1 MWRPPDSALVAST
14 LINPRAYRRLHS
26 PTHALHAMSA
36 VSGVFTATPIDDGD
50 GGGAREAEE
59 EEEDAEWA
67 TRTRTRTHATSTRR
81 TLPEQPQPRPAAPD
95 GPNESHTL
103 RADPRDDRGD
113 DSTDSIGPDLL
124 DLDLA
129 RPSDPPHRDRDR
141 NALGSSLAALPA
153 FVSRLAAGP
162 GSGAGTGGAKRGRG
176 WKAYESILPGG
187 GSTVAGRHVVVD
199 EYGELEEIEDSDEE
213 EEEEDPVPGA
223 FVVAAG
229 ATPPPGAAAHHPQ
242 ATTLHVYPVPG
253 PGGESE
259 PADGAKYRDA
269 GWIVAYGVSLLAVV
283 ALALQAWWTSPPRFP
298 ADRAPGTPGGGSN
311 MYRMLLNSAVPNLL
325 ALALVSSLAG
335 IASLA
340 YLATIQHLLPALL
353 SLAVIAGPALFVS
366 IGVVAIGGTFSV
378 EGVASDA
385 GWRVGVRVFAVGL
398 FVAAVVLGRSA
409 AVRQKE
415 LNRAISV
422 GQVRLRFR
430 VCLRSDSLLTR
441 SARAPT
447 ARMPDGAG
455 PPAPAPLCLLPLPPL
470 RPPLR
475 PLPRPDH
482 DPPDLCALVPAHRQ
496 LGHRGDAPGLLVD
509 ARDREGVVSCDGR
522 RLRRDVVL

>member
-59 EEEDAEWA
+59 EEDDGEWA

-81 TLPEQPQPRPAAPD
+81 TQPQQPQRPAAPD
-95 GPNESHTL
+95 TPNESHTL
-103 RADPRDDRGD
+103 REDPRDDLA

-129 RPSDPPHRDRDR
+129 RPSDPPRRQGQG
-141 NALGSSLAALPA
+141 LGSSLAALPA
-153 FVSRLAAGP
+153 FVSRIAAGP

-187 GSTVAGRHVVVD
+187 GGSTVAGRHVVVD
-199 EYGELEEIEDSDEE
+199 EYGELEEIEASDE

-242 ATTLHVYPVPG
+242 ATTLHVYPAPG
-253 PGGESE
+253 PGGETE

-298 ADRAPGTPGGGSN
+298 ADRAPGPPGGGGN
-311 MYRMLLNSAVPNLL
+311 MYRTLLNSAVPNLL

-366 IGVVAIGGTFSV
+366 VGVVAIGGTFSV

-430 VCLRSDSLLTR
+430 VRAQEGLFIDS
-441 SARAPT
+441 
-447 ARMPDGAG
+447 
-455 PPAPAPLCLLPLPPL
+455 
-470 RPPLR
+470 
-475 PLPRPDH
+475 
-482 DPPDLCALVPAHRQ
+482 
-496 LGHRGDAPGLLVD
+496 
-509 ARDREGVVSCDGR
+509 
-522 RLRRDVVL
+522 